1 MDPAMPMT
9 PIILTNIIAPI
20 IGFASLIGLFL
31 ASLRVLI
38 ATPATC
44 DGVCLSFVRHIS
56 KIKRLRLV
64 SH

>member
-1 MDPAMPMT
+1 MELTTPMT

-38 ATPATC
+38 ATPATS
-44 DGVCLSFVRHIS
+44 DGD
-56 KIKRLRLV
+56 
-64 SH
+64 

>member
-38 ATPATC
+38 ATPATS
-44 DGVCLSFVRHIS
+44 DGD
-56 KIKRLRLV
+56 
-64 SH
+64 